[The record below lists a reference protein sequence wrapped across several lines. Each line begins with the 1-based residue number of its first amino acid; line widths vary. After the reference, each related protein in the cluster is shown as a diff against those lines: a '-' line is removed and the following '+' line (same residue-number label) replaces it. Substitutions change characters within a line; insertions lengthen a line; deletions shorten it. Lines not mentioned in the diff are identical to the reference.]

1 MGLIT
6 KIQWCDHTFNP
17 WRGCTKV
24 AAGCANCY
32 AEKLSRRNPNVLGI
46 WGENGTRVVASEQM
60 WAHPGKWNRIQPIRF
75 GPVMRPRV
83 FCASLAD
90 VFEDWSGCPSWSNG
104 NAVCICEDC
113 GDGFREFGSGI
124 NPPHC
129 ADCDSGAVH
138 MASLDDVRRRLFRV
152 IDETDRLDWLL
163 LTKRPEN
170 IRWMISDIDDPPKHG
185 TSTQESTPSKRRQNL
200 WLGTSV
206 AVQEDLERN
215 WRLLAECRDLARV
228 LFLSIE
234 PLVGPVDLS
243 WMRNKMKPD
252 WVIVGGESGPKAR
265 PCNAAWWIRDIVEQ
279 CQQAL
284 VPCFVK
290 QLGSH
295 TVWNDS
301 GFVTHMILNDK
312 KGGDPDEWPGYLRV
326 REFPRG
332 GGK

>member
-46 WGENGTRVVASEQM
+46 WGDHGTRVVASEAM
-60 WAHPGKWNRIQPIRF
+60 WREPLKWNRSANCQCGSAGLGDRECEWCAN
-75 GPVMRPRV
+75 GCRRPRV
-83 FCASLAD
+83 FCASLCD
-90 VFEDWSGCPSWSNG
+90 VFEEWDGGIVDSKSRRLFTING
-104 NAVCICEDC
+104 DEWFGESEYPECRNA
-113 GDGFREFGSGI
+113 
-124 NPPHC
+124 
-129 ADCDSGAVH
+129 
-138 MASLDDVRRRLFRV
+138 MLDDVRRRLFRL
-152 IDETDRLDWLL
+152 IDETPNLDWLL

-170 IRWMISDIDDPPKHG
+170 IPAMWCSHVNTDGKPPSQLH
-185 TSTQESTPSKRRQNL
+185 RDNC
-200 WLGTSV
+200 WLGTSI
-206 AVQEDLERN
+206 AVQEDVDRN
-215 WRLLAECRDLARV
+215 WPLLADCRDLARV